1 MTNTL
6 TSIPL
11 VTDVWLPA
19 TWAEFMGLVN
29 QTEPDTNKLKFY
41 YNNGWMRME
50 TMPTGSNHSQDNT
63 VVGLLVSLY
72 CTIKGIPCK
81 GLTNGSFRA
90 IGHYECQPD
99 LAYYM
104 GDNLRFPTRTNSPIN
119 LREFGPPDLVIEIS
133 ATSLSSD
140 LGQKRLLYEQLNVK
154 EYWVIDVTSVSVIAF
169 EIIDGG
175 SRQITSSLVLPG
187 LPLDLI
193 KQALQRSQSQ
203 DDGMISRWLL
213 EEFQIS

>member
-1 MTNTL
+1 
-6 TSIPL
+6 
-11 VTDVWLPA
+11 
-19 TWAEFMGLVN
+19 
-29 QTEPDTNKLKFY
+29 
-41 YNNGWMRME
+41 
-50 TMPTGSNHSQDNT
+50 MPTGSNHSQDNT